1 MVIYEPDNR
10 HSPDA
15 ETDIEGTL
23 ILQFQVPS
31 CEKSI
36 ALVYKTL
43 SLWHLVQWPEWTKT
57 PRNFSD
63 CHFVRGLI
71 YI

>member
-1 MVIYEPDNR
+1 MVTYEPDNR

-15 ETDIEGTL
+15 ETDIEGIL
-23 ILQFQVPS
+23 ILQFQAPS
-31 CEKSI
+31 SEKSI
-36 ALVYKTL
+36 PLVYKPL
-43 SLWHLVQWPEWTKT
+43 SLWHLVKWPEWTKT

-71 YI
+71 